1 MVFGQC
7 QAFIRIRR
15 TEAAALHIGTPC
27 GMHKL
32 ALPLITASDKNST
45 DIHCAAMHCKM
56 VMGMNA
62 ILAFVVM
69 ELRLTLNDTNVYFFD
84 FQILKMFANIYR
96 TIWIFFP
103 F

>member
-1 MVFGQC
+1 
-7 QAFIRIRR
+7 
-15 TEAAALHIGTPC
+15 
-27 GMHKL
+27 
-32 ALPLITASDKNST
+32 
-45 DIHCAAMHCKM
+45 MHCKM

-69 ELRLTLNDTNVYFFD
+69 ELRLTLNDTNVHFFD

-96 TIWIFFP
+96 ISIFFP